1 MNFKAVFALPKTARS
16 AKTHKS
22 ISFVWIVWSTLYV
35 YLCTTGSCT
44 KGQLISKG
52 FFFNSQKNT
61 KNLSFQVPCLGVL
74 ETQKRHFKIN
84 WPLPITGP
92 VNFTE
97 TNWADP
103 TRLKS
108 LSDCAYMTSLES
120 SRNLKTYIY
129 LGRTKSHQKSWE
141 IKKIL
146 QNEKDCQIMSRP
158 QHKLKGSSAP
168 QYILGQ

>member
-1 MNFKAVFALPKTARS
+1 MEN
-16 AKTHKS
+16 
-22 ISFVWIVWSTLYV
+22 
-35 YLCTTGSCT
+35 SCP
-44 KGQLISKG
+44 SKLAEY
-52 FFFNSQKNT
+52 
-61 KNLSFQVPCLGVL
+61 LSFQVRFFGELK
-74 ETQKRHFKIN
+74 TSKRHFESN

-92 VNFTE
+92 MNFTE
-97 TNWADP
+97 TNWANP

-108 LSDCAYMTSLES
+108 LSAFKAVHMTSLES
-120 SRNLKTYIY
+120 SRNMKTYIY
-129 LGRTKSHQKSWE
+129 LDKTKSHQKSWE